1 MQLIRRIVFVT
12 GLAGCLLSQSFGQD
26 VNLKGKVLD
35 ENGAAVSG
43 AQLTLKKLNYTC
55 TTNDNGEY
63 SLDKSQSP
71 VINNIAMKSTSFIGL
86 TPKFL
91 ELGNYFDATITVF
104 SIRGSVVSKL
114 TVNNQNRVAIDKLI
128 PVNLNSQSVIISIV
142 TIDKVT
148 NIKAVKYGSQW
159 VYNNKTVTKA
169 SGNSAL
175 KHAKSNADI
184 IDTLVV
190 KKDGMKKKQVP
201 LTNLIATLDD
211 IILKYDVEEIDSSK
225 MINDVTFSEPSRTF
239 KEPLSITMTTDIP
252 NAEIRYTT
260 TGELPSSESDI
271 YSEAIE
277 ISSTTQL
284 RAAAFVDGKMSGL
297 PSTAIY
303 IARDFDYTSD
313 IPILIMEG
321 YGGGAPPDKYN
332 FINLG
337 VMIFDPV
344 DGKSSLDALPTLST
358 RAGYHLRGQSSMMMF
373 NQAPYRIELWD
384 NFNEDVN
391 QPVMGMPSD
400 ADWALIS
407 PCTDNTLI
415 RNVLATEIGKQLGL
429 KTVQYR
435 FCEVFIN
442 QDGGPLTASD
452 YEGVYT
458 LFQPVKNKK
467 NTLNLKKLDENDTDP
482 AKITGGYLFKFDN
495 AVKDSGMVFIE
506 CTGAK
511 KFIDGNPMWGG
522 KKDTNATCWSDLELV
537 SPNPPNDQQ
546 MMYITNYVQE
556 FHDALHANPIGNWKS
571 YIDVES
577 FVNNYILNEITR
589 NVDAWIRSH
598 FMYKDRDGVITA
610 GPVWDYNFAMDN
622 YSHKIEGW
630 QIDDVRSGSDDWH
643 LRMWKQQD
651 FKSSLKKRW
660 NELRPNVLSNET
672 VLKTIDN
679 TKAPITNVAERNFTA
694 WPMGK
699 CTDGGGFGGGFGGG
713 GGSTATTWEGQIKD
727 LKTWLT
733 NRMNSLD
740 TLMAKLP

>member
-1 MQLIRRIVFVT
+1 MQLIRRIVLLT
-12 GLAGCLLSQSFGQD
+12 GLAGSLLSQPFGQD
-26 VNLKGKVLD
+26 VNLKGKVVD
-35 ENGAAVSG
+35 EKGVAVSD
-43 AQLTLKKLNYTC
+43 AHLTLKKLNYTC

-63 SLDKSQSP
+63 TLDKSQLP
-71 VINNIAMKSTSFIGL
+71 LINNIGTKSTFFIGM

-128 PVNLNSQSVIISIV
+128 PANLNSQSVIISIAA
-142 TIDKVT
+142 IDRVI

-159 VYNNKTVTKA
+159 VYNNKTISKA
-169 SGNSAL
+169 SGNSVL
-175 KHAKSNADI
+175 RHANSTADV

-201 LTNLIATLDD
+201 LTSLIATLDD
-211 IILKYDVEEIDSSK
+211 IVLYYDAEKTDSSQ
-225 MINDVTFSEPSRTF
+225 MINNVTFSEPSKTF
-239 KEPLSITMTTDIP
+239 KTPLSITLTTDIP
-252 NAEIRYTT
+252 NAQIRYTT
-260 TGELPSSESDI
+260 AGELPSSESDL
-271 YSEAIE
+271 YSEAIS

-303 IARDFDYTSD
+303 IARDFDYSSD

-332 FINLG
+332 FIDLG
-337 VMIFDPV
+337 VMTFDPV
-344 DGKSSLDALPTLST
+344 DGKSSLDNLPTLST

-384 NFNEDVN
+384 NFNKDAN
-391 QPVMGMPSD
+391 HPVMGMPSD

-415 RNVLATEIGKQLGL
+415 RNVLATEIGKQIGL

-442 QDGGPLTASD
+442 QDGGPLTESD
-452 YEGVYT
+452 YEGIYT

-467 NTLNLKKLDENDTDP
+467 NTLNLKKLDEDDTDP

-511 KFIDGNPMWGG
+511 KFVDGNPMWGG

-537 SPNPPNDQQ
+537 SPDAPNEAQ
-546 MMYITNYVQE
+546 MTYITNYIQE
-556 FHDALHANPIGNWKS
+556 FHNSLHTNPVGDWKS
-571 YIDVES
+571 YINFES

-598 FMYKDRDGVITA
+598 FMYKDRDDVIYA

-651 FKSSLKKRW
+651 FKSAFKKRW
-660 NELRPNVLSNET
+660 EELRPNILSNET
-672 VLKTIDN
+672 ILKTIDN
-679 TKAPITNVAERNFTA
+679 TRAPITNVAERNFTA

-699 CTDGGGFGGGFGGG
+699 CTDGGGFGGGGG
-713 GGSTATTWEGQIKD
+713 GGSTATTWDGQIND

-733 NRMNSLD
+733 KRMNSLD
-740 TLMAKLP
+740 TSIAKLP

>member
-1 MQLIRRIVFVT
+1 MQPIKRIILLTVF
-12 GLAGCLLSQSFGQD
+12 AGSLLSQSFAQD
-26 VNLKGKVLD
+26 VNLSGKVVD
-35 ENGAAVSG
+35 ENGVAVSG
-43 AQLTLKKLNYTC
+43 AQLTLKKLKYTC

-63 SLDKSQSP
+63 RLDKSQSP
-71 VINNIAMKSTSFIGL
+71 VINSTSGVATRFVGM
-86 TPKFL
+86 TPTFL
-91 ELGNYFDATITVF
+91 ELGNYYDATITVF
-104 SIRGSVVSKL
+104 SIRGAVVSKL
-114 TVNNQNRVAIDKLI
+114 TVTNQNRVAINKLI
-128 PVNLNSQSVIISIV
+128 PSNLNSQSVIISISTLDRV
-142 TIDKVT
+142 I
-148 NIKAVKYGSQW
+148 NIKAIRCGSQW
-159 VYNNKTVTKA
+159 VYNNKTIIKT
-169 SGNSAL
+169 SGNSMQ
-175 KHAKSNADI
+175 KHATATADV

-190 KKDGMKKKQVP
+190 KKDGMKKKQLE
-201 LTNLIATLDD
+201 LTSLVASLDD
-211 IILKYDVEEIDSSK
+211 IVLYYDDVKIDSSL

-239 KEPLSITMTTDIP
+239 KTPLSITMTTAIP

-260 TGELPSSESDI
+260 TGELPTSSSKL
-271 YSEAIE
+271 YSEAIT

-284 RAAAFVDGKMSGL
+284 RVAAFVDGKMSGL

-332 FINLG
+332 FIDLG
-337 VMIFDPV
+337 VMTFDPV
-344 DGKSSLDALPTLST
+344 DGKSSLDDLPTLST

-384 NFNEDVN
+384 NFNKDVN
-391 QPVMGMPSD
+391 HPVMGMPSD

-415 RNVLATEIGKQLGL
+415 RNVLATEIGKQIGL

-442 QDGGPLTASD
+442 QDGGPLTESD
-452 YEGVYT
+452 YEGIYT

-467 NTLNLKKLDENDTDP
+467 NTLDLKKLDEDDTDP

-537 SPNPPNDQQ
+537 SPDAPNQAQ
-546 MMYITNYVQE
+546 MTYITNYIQE
-556 FHDALHANPIGNWKS
+556 FHNSLHTNPVGNWKD
-571 YIDVES
+571 YINAES
-577 FVNNYILNEITR
+577 FVNNFILNEITR

-598 FMYKDRDGVITA
+598 FMYKDRDGVINA

-651 FKSSLKKRW
+651 FKSAIKKRW
-660 NELRPNVLSNET
+660 DELRPNILSNET

-699 CTDGGGFGGGFGGG
+699 CTDQSGFGGGG
-713 GGSTATTWEGQIKD
+713 GGSTATTWDGQIND

-733 NRMNSLD
+733 KRMNSLD
-740 TLMAKLP
+740 TSIAKLP